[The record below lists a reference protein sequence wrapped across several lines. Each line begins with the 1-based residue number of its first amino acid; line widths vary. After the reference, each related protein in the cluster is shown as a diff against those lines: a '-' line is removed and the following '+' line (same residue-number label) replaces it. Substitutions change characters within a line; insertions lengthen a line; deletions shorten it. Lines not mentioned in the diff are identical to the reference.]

1 LFFGR
6 IAVLSRTNILRDAE
20 EFAVKVQ
27 SKPVKVHSKNG
38 MVQSKPAKT
47 QPKPKTDIDDRLESA
62 IVELLALQEVLSS
75 DEVDN
80 RILSDFR
87 DALNRVRNTAWA
99 AQKYVSSR
107 EFGEGTAGLGSFLA
121 GERVRCAF
129 QLCRSIDEDLKREE
143 VEFQKG
149 QLAQLQ
155 GAIAGLSKQ
164 LQQKL

>member
-6 IAVLSRTNILRDAE
+6 IALVDRKNILTVWRN
-20 EFAVKVQ
+20 FLVKVE
-27 SKPVKVHSKNG
+27 SKG
-38 MVQSKPAKT
+38 
-47 QPKPKTDIDDRLESA
+47 KTDMDDRLENA

-75 DEVDN
+75 DEVDG

-99 AQKYVSSR
+99 AQKYVASR
-107 EFGEGTAGLGSFLA
+107 EFNEGTAGLSSFLA

-129 QLCRSIDEDLKREE
+129 QLCRTIDEDLQLDE
-143 VEFQKG
+143 VKFQRG

-155 GAIAGLSKQ
+155 GAVTGLSRQ
-164 LQQKL
+164 LQQRL